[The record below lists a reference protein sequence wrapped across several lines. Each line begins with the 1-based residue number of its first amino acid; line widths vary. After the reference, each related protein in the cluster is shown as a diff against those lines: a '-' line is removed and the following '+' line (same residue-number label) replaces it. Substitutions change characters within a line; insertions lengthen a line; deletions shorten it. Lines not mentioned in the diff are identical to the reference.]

1 MRNISYTM
9 DLYKSEMKRGTE
21 YNYKKVT
28 QININNFTL
37 GNNNKTKEEYLLKN
51 EEDEILT
58 DKIKIVM
65 VTLPNIKKKIL

>member
-58 DKIKIVM
+58 DKIKIVI